1 MLGAK
6 QVRVQVSSGEDM
18 KMPAPAQ
25 LSIVSRPSIV
35 KRSLDENMETVII
48 EGHGYSFIE
57 IRVTPSVSARASII
71 WYCRP
76 EARGTLQDPVL

>member
-1 MLGAK
+1 MSSTDEGGGEVLGAK

-57 IRVTPSVSARASII
+57 IRVTSIGVCAGI
-71 WYCRP
+71 NYM
-76 EARGTLQDPVL
+76 VL